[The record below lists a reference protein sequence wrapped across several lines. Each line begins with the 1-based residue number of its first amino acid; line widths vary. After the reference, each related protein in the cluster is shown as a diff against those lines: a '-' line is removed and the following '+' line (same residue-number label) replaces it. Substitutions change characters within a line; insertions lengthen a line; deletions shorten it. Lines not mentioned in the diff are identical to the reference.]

1 MCQTKICS
9 RCSEEKSITEF
20 NKEKRSKDGHNVAC
34 KVCIRKYYVEYY
46 AKNKHM
52 WEEYDSRPEVME
64 MKKKRR
70 QERYEEKKEEILA
83 KNAEYYENNKKQ
95 IYENKK
101 LWNIK
106 NWDKVKVMKSV
117 RRHRTRQATPKWLSA
132 EQKQQ
137 IFDIYMKTSKMRS
150 ESGEKYEVDHI
161 IPILG
166 ETVCGLHVP
175 WNLQPLTQT
184 ENRRKSNKLLE
195 EYADQW

>member
-9 RCSEEKSITEF
+9 RCYEEKLITEF
-20 NKEKRSKDGHNVAC
+20 NREKRSKDGHNAAC
-34 KVCIRKYYVEYY
+34 KICIREYYVKYYSE
-46 AKNKHM
+46 NKDK
-52 WEEYDSRPEVME
+52 WEEYASRPEVIQV
-64 MKKKRR
+64 KKKRNR
-70 QERYEEKKEEILA
+70 KRYEEKKEEILT

-101 LWNIK
+101 LWVIK
-106 NWDKVKVMKSV
+106 NRDKVKVMRSV
-117 RRHRTRQATPKWLSA
+117 RRHRTRQATPKWLSP
-132 EQKQQ
+132 EQKKQ
-137 IFDIYMKTSKMRS
+137 IFDIYMTTSKMRS

-184 ENRRKSNKLLE
+184 ENRQKSNKLLE